1 MVQRLTGFTLIA
13 AVAAL
18 AVSGCGA
25 KDAVDPV
32 AQAAQV
38 TDQQRGGIAMML
50 SGKVSDGSQ
59 AMPITGSGTVDRGG
73 RKGTFS
79 LELQAQGQSV
89 TVDEVLDGRVL
100 YLRTDQFKGKL
111 PGGKDWLKIDLEAAA
126 RTQGVNVDAIMPQGP
141 SQDPAQ
147 MLEYLKGAGTSKEL
161 GKRTIR
167 GVETSGY
174 HVDVDL
180 RKAAQKAGGADA
192 RKAIDQAIK
201 QIGRSTIPVDVWV
214 DKDHLVR
221 RERVNFD
228 IAANG
233 KTASIDLTIDM
244 TKYNV
249 PVTADAPAEKDT
261 VDALKLLSS
270 SQGG

>member
-13 AVAAL
+13 VVAAL
-18 AVSGCGA
+18 AVGGCGA

-32 AQAAQV
+32 AQAAEV
-38 TDQQRGGIAMML
+38 TSQQRGGIAMTL
-50 SGKVSDGSQ
+50 SGSVTDGSQ
-59 AMPITGSGTVDRGG
+59 VIPLNGSGTVDREG
-73 RKGTFS
+73 RKGEFS
-79 LELQAQGQSV
+79 LEMQAQRQSFK
-89 TVDEVLDGRVL
+89 VDEVLDGRVI
-100 YLRTDQFKGKL
+100 YVRSDQFKGKL
-111 PGGKDWLKIDLEAAA
+111 PGGKEWLKVDLEAAA
-126 RTQGVNVDAIMPQGP
+126 RQQGVDLSAITPQGP

-147 MLEYLKGAGTSKEL
+147 VLEYLKGAGTSKEL

-167 GVETSGY
+167 GIETTGH

-192 RKAIDQAIK
+192 RKAMEQAIK
-201 QIGRSTIPVDVWV
+201 QIGRSTIPIDVWV

-221 RERVNFD
+221 RERVKFD
-228 IAANG
+228 VAANDRR
-233 KTASIDLTIDM
+233 ASIDLTVDL

-249 PVTADAPAEKDT
+249 PVSADAPAEKDT